1 MAKDSPCSTWHLLSA
16 NEALSLSGRALPA
29 DAHPSVS
36 LLAFFPLLHTEICHR
51 AELRMPLFTL
61 SLQEILLSFMNT
73 IIFANY
79 QIYII
84 AQMFLFNLKFLLAV
98 QVIS

>member
-1 MAKDSPCSTWHLLSA
+1 MSPFPFP
-16 NEALSLSGRALPA
+16 GRALPA
-29 DAHPSVS
+29 DVHPSVS
-36 LLAFFPLLHTEICHR
+36 LLTIFPLFHTEICHR
-51 AELRMPLFTL
+51 AELTMLLFKL

-79 QIYII
+79 QICII

-98 QVIS
+98 QVIP